1 MCKNDKLLNLKTKLM
16 EYALVTGASRG
27 IGKAT
32 AIRLAKK
39 GCGIVINY
47 KTNDESAQ
55 ATLNEIKTLGVQA
68 ELLKF
73 DVSSESEIESALEK
87 WEIEHP
93 DDYISVL
100 VNNAGIRKDNLMI
113 FMQNDEWHHVID
125 TTMNGFFYITRRL
138 LKNMLTHR
146 HGRIINITSL
156 SGIKGM
162 PGQTNY
168 SAAKA
173 ALIGATKAL
182 AQEVAKRKVTVNA
195 IAPGFIETDMTED
208 LDVAELKKL
217 VPAGRF
223 GKPEEVAALAEFLAS
238 DEAEYITGQ
247 VIQVNGGLYT

>member
-1 MCKNDKLLNLKTKLM
+1 M
-16 EYALVTGASRG
+16 EYALITGASRG

-32 AIRLAKK
+32 AIRLASK
-39 GCGIVINY
+39 GYGIVINQ
-47 KTNDESAQ
+47 KTNDESAR
-55 ATLNEIKTLGVQA
+55 ATLNEINTLGAQA

-73 DVSSESEIESALEK
+73 DVSAESEIEFALEK
-87 WEIEHP
+87 WELGHP

-113 FMQNDEWHHVID
+113 FMQNDEWHSVVD

-217 VPAGRF
+217 IPAGRF
-223 GKPEEVAALAEFLAS
+223 GKPDEVAALAEFLAS
-238 DEAEYITGQ
+238 EDAEYINGQ

>member
-1 MCKNDKLLNLKTKLM
+1 M

-195 IAPGFIETDMTED
+195 IAPGFIETDMTEE

-238 DEAEYITGQ
+238 DGAEYITGQ